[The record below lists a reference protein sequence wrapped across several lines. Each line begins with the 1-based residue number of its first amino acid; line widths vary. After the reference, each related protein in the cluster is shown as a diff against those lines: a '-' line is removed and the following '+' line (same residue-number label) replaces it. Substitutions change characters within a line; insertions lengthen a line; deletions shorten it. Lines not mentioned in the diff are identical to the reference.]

1 MPGQHRNKGKPFW
14 KFKNLAAGEAELRL
28 YGTISER
35 TWYEDD
41 VTPKRFLDDLQA
53 LGPLKKLTVRIN
65 SGGGDVFAAQTIGNN
80 LEDCGAET
88 TCRIDGLCAS
98 AATIIACHCDKVVAA
113 KDSTYMIHP
122 PTVGAF
128 DYYEEGKLRSLAD
141 AAKAVRTNIL
151 TMYAEKTGRPE
162 DELAEEMDRTS
173 WWTAQQAMEHGFVDE
188 INEGSAPAVI
198 ENRAGALFV
207 NSVDTGMDAEEAAE
221 YFGKSQHNAGFFNT
235 PGQESPENHEEES
248 TMSEQITTI
257 DQLRA
262 AYPELVNQIESA
274 AAEAERG
281 RIHEIED
288 MTMPG
293 GEEMANRAKFENPM
307 SANDFARAAVKA
319 AKQAGARFLNDA
331 RRDADGSGANGV
343 KDEAP
348 EADHARDAFM
358 DAINSARDKK
368 EG

>member
-1 MPGQHRNKGKPFW
+1 MPGKHRKSKPFW
-14 KFKNLAAGEAELRL
+14 SFKNMADGEAELRL
-28 YGTISER
+28 YGTISEK
-35 TWYEDD
+35 TWFEDD
-41 VTPKRFLDDLQA
+41 VTPKQFLDELQA
-53 LGPLKKLTVRIN
+53 LGTLTKLTVRIN

-80 LEDCGAET
+80 LETCGAQT
-88 TCRIDGLCAS
+88 VCRIDGLCAS

-141 AAKAVRTNIL
+141 AAKTVRANIL

-162 DELAEEMDRTS
+162 DELAEEMDKTS
-173 WWTAQQAMEHGFVDE
+173 WWTAREAMEHGFVDE
-188 INEGSAPAVI
+188 IDEGSGPAVV
-198 ENRAGALFV
+198 ENRMGALFV
-207 NSVDTGMDAEEAAE
+207 NSVDTGMDADEAAE

-235 PGQESPENHEEES
+235 PGEENPENHEEES

-257 DQLRA
+257 DQLRE
-262 AYPELVNQIESA
+262 AYPELVSQIENN

-293 GEEMANRAKFENPM
+293 GEEMANRAKFESPM

-319 AKQAGARFLNDA
+319 AKQAGKQFLEDAKNDA
-331 RRDADGSGANGV
+331 NKSGVNGV
-343 KDEAP
+343 QIENKGNGKK
-348 EADHARDAFM
+348 RDAFM
-358 DAINSARDKK
+358 DAINGARDIK